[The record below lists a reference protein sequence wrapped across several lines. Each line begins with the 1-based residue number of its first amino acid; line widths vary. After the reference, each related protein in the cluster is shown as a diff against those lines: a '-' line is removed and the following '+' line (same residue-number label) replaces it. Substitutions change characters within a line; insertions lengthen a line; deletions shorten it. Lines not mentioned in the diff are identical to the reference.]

1 VSAVTRPRRHPAPK
15 TLATL
20 LVTATRRLARAKL
33 SYGHGTLNAADEAAC
48 LIQCAL
54 ALPVESFTVTALR
67 RPVSAAAAQKALA
80 LVEQRICRRVPAA
93 YLTNEAW
100 LQGLRFH
107 VDERVIVPRSYIA
120 ELLGEQ
126 LAPWLAAP
134 NRVKTALDLCT
145 GSGCLAI
152 IMAKVF
158 PRAQVDAVDLS
169 VDALAV
175 ARRNVSRYRLGRRI
189 DLIESDLFAALSGRR
204 YDLIISNPPYVTT
217 ATMKRL
223 PREYR
228 SEPALALAGGSD
240 GFDLVDTILR
250 QAAGHLAADGLL
262 VVEVGHHRRR
272 LEATYPHLPFVWPET
287 SGGDDCVFVLS
298 RADLLAPG
306 ALRRRP
312 ARRRAI

>member
-1 VSAVTRPRRHPAPK
+1 MSAVTRPRRHPAPT
-15 TLATL
+15 TLAAL
-20 LVTATRRLARAKL
+20 LVTATRRLARARL
-33 SYGHGTLNAADEAAC
+33 SYGHGTLDAQDEASY
-48 LIQCAL
+48 LVQHAL
-54 ALPVESFTVTALR
+54 GLPVGSFSATALR
-67 RPVSAAAAQKALA
+67 RTLTKSAVQKALA
-80 LVEQRICRRVPAA
+80 LIEQRICRRVPAA
-93 YLTNEAW
+93 YLTQEAW
-100 LQGLRFH
+100 LQGLRGY

-152 IMAKVF
+152 ILAKMF
-158 PRAQVDAVDLS
+158 PRSRVDAVDLS
-169 VDALAV
+169 ADALAV
-175 ARRNVSRYRLGRRI
+175 AQHNVRRYRLGRRI
-189 DLIESDLFAALSGRR
+189 ELVESDLFAAVSGCS
-204 YDLIISNPPYVTT
+204 YDLIISNPPYVTA

-223 PREYR
+223 PPEYR
-228 SEPALALAGGSD
+228 SEPARALAGGRD

-250 QAAGHLAADGLL
+250 QAASQLNDHGLL
-262 VVEVGHHRRR
+262 VVEIGHHRRR

-298 RADLLAPG
+298 RADLTVAG